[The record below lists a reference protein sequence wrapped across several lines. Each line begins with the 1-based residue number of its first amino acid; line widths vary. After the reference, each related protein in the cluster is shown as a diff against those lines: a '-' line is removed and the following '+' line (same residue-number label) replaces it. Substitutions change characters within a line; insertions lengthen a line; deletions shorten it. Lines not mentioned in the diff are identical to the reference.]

1 MTKDEEIVKV
11 AYAMALGQHRY
22 EELFTMLDKRLEE
35 TAESNED
42 LESFVLPAF
51 GALESH
57 FENAL
62 SLMQSLG
69 RQQDTAESAI
79 KMIDADGSP
88 ALLIQKNGRV
98 YHANHSAQNMLG
110 VRTGEMLE
118 SQLFEYGH
126 FQNLLSTLGK
136 LDNFALNK
144 TISIFGMVSPV
155 DDTIYKVALTKVM
168 GFDGVMM
175 GHVSVI
181 NISWL
186 SDVAAR
192 FEKMFK
198 LTPVELEITHA
209 VVTGMSL
216 SDLAKKRKRSVGTVR
231 LQTKKLL
238 SKLNL
243 RSQTELACLY
253 SGFSKFSLSVDDSNK
268 PEEGEE
274 DKAWSRQHVLMRP
287 EGRIIDYEIFGAS
300 NANPVLFLPALIGG
314 LTINGRIEQAVR
326 DHNIRLIMPW
336 RPGMSNSA
344 FDGPADME
352 AFERYAKDIEA
363 LLDNLNVKT
372 LPVIGHVSSA
382 MWAFALSKYLPGR
395 ISKIVNVNGVVPT
408 NKGPHLKY
416 LERPERIRL
425 MALRASPAIGRMVF
439 IWGLSKI
446 DSGYDEEF
454 VRMFVSENPCDII
467 TTQEPDIRRG
477 FRENFKVTTRQGY
490 DSFVHELS
498 LMVLDW
504 RPFMDDLSVPVK
516 FLIGDHNVAYTEKV
530 VSKYIEGKGGITIER
545 VPNTGH
551 LLFYQRPDIVMR
563 AVLEDEN

>member
-1 MTKDEEIVKV
+1 MTKDEEIVKI

-22 EELFTMLDKRLEE
+22 DELFVMLEKRLSE
-35 TAESNED
+35 TAENNED
-42 LESFVLPAF
+42 LESYVVPAF

-110 VRTGEMLE
+110 VATGEMLE

-136 LDNFALNK
+136 LDSFALNK

-209 VVTGMSL
+209 IVTGVSL

-253 SGFSKFSLSVDDSNK
+253 SGFSKYSLSVDDKGSD
-268 PEEGEE
+268 EGEL
-274 DKAWSRQHVLMRP
+274 DKAWSRQHILMRP
-287 EGRIIDYEIFGAS
+287 EGRIIDYEILGAS

-314 LTINGRIEQAVR
+314 LTINARIEQAVR
-326 DHNIRLIMPW
+326 ENNIRLIMPW
-336 RPGMSNSA
+336 RPGMANSV
-344 FDGPADME
+344 FDGPADMV

-363 LLDNLNVKT
+363 LLDNLGVKT
-372 LPVIGHVSSA
+372 IPVIGHVSST
-382 MWAFALSKYLPGR
+382 MWAMALSKYLPGR
-395 ISKIVNVNGVVPT
+395 ISKVVNVNGVVPT
-408 NKGPHLKY
+408 IKGPHLKY
-416 LERPERIRL
+416 LDRNERLRL
-425 MALRASPAIGRMVF
+425 MTLRTAPGIGRMVF
-439 IWGLSKI
+439 IWGLAKI

-467 TTQEPDIRRG
+467 TTQEPAIRKG
-477 FRENFKVTTRQGY
+477 FRENFNVTTRQGY
-490 DSFVHELS
+490 DSFIHELS
-498 LMVLDW
+498 IMVLDW
-504 RPFMDDLSVPVK
+504 RSFMDEASVPVK
-516 FLIGDHNVAYTEKV
+516 FLIGDHNVGYTEKV
-530 VSKYIEGKGGITIER
+530 VSKYIEGRDGMTIEL